1 MHDVIVAGGG
11 PAGAATALRLAR
23 EGLDVAVVERSAFPR
38 TKPCGEYLSPATL
51 RALDE
56 LGIAAPL
63 AKYASPI
70 RGIRLSNGGARV
82 ELPLRAPGWSLPR
95 ATLDDALLSAARE
108 AGATIVRGRVE
119 DVLADEER
127 AGVLVRMPDGSR
139 ERIDARVLA
148 GADGAHS
155 IIAKICGLSAAQK
168 GTARFAL
175 GGHYAGLRGLDGF
188 VEMFVDGTS
197 YFAINPFSESAANVM
212 LIVREP
218 ELQRRRRD
226 VDAFIAERAGAL
238 SGDSHGFAG
247 AQIQGKRV
255 AVGPLEHRALRYTA
269 PRVFLIGDAAHFLD
283 PFTGQGVYMALF
295 GARIAARDIA
305 ATVRAGV
312 AEERARSRYERGL
325 GAEVR
330 RRKAFSSMAGSLV
343 RMPRLA
349 PFARLFTPLLGAIAE

>member
-38 TKPCGEYLSPATL
+38 TKPCGEYLSPATV

-56 LGIAAPL
+56 LGVAAAL
-63 AKYASPI
+63 AAHASPI
-70 RGIRLSNGGARV
+70 RGIRLFNGGARV
-82 ELPLRAPGWSLPR
+82 ELPLRTPGWSLPR
-95 ATLDDALLSAARE
+95 ATLDDALLAAARE
-108 AGATIVRGRVE
+108 AGATVIRGRIE
-119 DVLADEER
+119 DVLANEER
-127 AGVLVRMPDGSR
+127 AGVFVRMPDGSR
-139 ERIDARVLA
+139 ERMDARMLV

-155 IIAKICGLSAAQK
+155 IVAKICGLAARQN

-175 GGHYAGLRGLDGF
+175 GGHYAGLRGLDGC
-188 VEMFVDGTS
+188 VEMFVDGES
-197 YFAINPFSESAANVM
+197 YFAVNPFSESTANVM

-226 VDAFIAERAGAL
+226 VDTFVAERAGTL

-247 AQIQGKRV
+247 AQLQGKRV

-269 PRVFLIGDAAHFLD
+269 GRVFLIGDAAHFLD

-295 GARIAARDIA
+295 GARIAAREIV
-305 ATVRAGV
+305 ATIRAGA
-312 AEERARSRYERGL
+312 AEERARTRFESTLAG
-325 GAEVR
+325 EVR
-330 RRKAFSSMAGSLV
+330 RRKAFASMAGSLV

-349 PFARLFTPLLGAIAE
+349 PFAHLFTPLLGAIAE

>member
-38 TKPCGEYLSPATL
+38 TKPCGEYLSPATV

-56 LGIAAPL
+56 LGLAAPL
-63 AKYASPI
+63 EPKASPI
-70 RGIRLSNGGARV
+70 HGIRLFNNGARV
-82 ELPLRAPGWSLPR
+82 ELPLRTPGWSLPR

-108 AGATIVRGRVE
+108 AGARIVRGRIE
-119 DVLADEER
+119 DVLSSEER
-127 AGVLVRMPDGSR
+127 VGAFVRMPDGSR
-139 ERIDARVLA
+139 ERMDARILV

-155 IIAKICGLSAAQK
+155 IVAKICGLSAAQN
-168 GTARFAL
+168 GTPRFAL
-175 GGHYAGLRGLDGF
+175 GGHYAGLSGLDGC
-188 VEMFVDGTS
+188 VEMFVDGAS
-197 YFAINPFSESAANVM
+197 YFAFNPFSESAANVM

-226 VDAFIAERAGAL
+226 VDAFIAERARAL
-238 SGDSHGFAG
+238 SGNSHGFDG
-247 AQIQGKRV
+247 ARIEGKRV

-269 PRVFLIGDAAHFLD
+269 PRIFLAGDAAHFLD

-295 GARIAARDIA
+295 GARIAAREIA
-305 ATVRAGV
+305 ATIRAGA
-312 AEERARSRYERGL
+312 AEERARARFERAL
-325 GAEVR
+325 GGEVR
-330 RRKAFSSMAGSLV
+330 RRKSLASAAASLV
-343 RMPRLA
+343 RLPRLA